1 MGGRCRSL
9 VSFASLVGANDAV
22 CTGVCLP
29 SSLSGQAREE
39 RNDGA
44 NEKAAITL
52 NAEMK
57 HESAEHAL
65 MSWTCPDFSANV
77 LEYTKRGNGG
87 ACRSSQA
94 SMDFLGD

>member
-1 MGGRCRSL
+1 MGGVGVWSL
-9 VSFASLVGANDAV
+9 LLLWLARTNAV

-39 RNDGA
+39 RNGGA

-65 MSWTCPDFSANV
+65 KSWTRPDFFCKYFGIYQERERRDMQV
-77 LEYTKRGNGG
+77 L
-87 ACRSSQA
+87 SS
-94 SMDFLGD
+94 